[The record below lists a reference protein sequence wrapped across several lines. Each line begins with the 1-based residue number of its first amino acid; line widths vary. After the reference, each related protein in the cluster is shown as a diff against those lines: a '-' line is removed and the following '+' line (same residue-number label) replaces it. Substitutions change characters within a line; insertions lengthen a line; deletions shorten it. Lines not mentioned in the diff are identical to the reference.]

1 MFFNTNQSDVFER
14 GFEELENQLSRFFLG
29 RDNDHEFPAINLVQ
43 KDDKALLA
51 ASLPGVHPENLEIN
65 VSGNV
70 LSLSGSRYIA
80 SGEENESSDKEDDNF
95 KEGVFSR
102 NVRLPFMIN
111 SNAVSASLKNG
122 ILYLDMPKAES
133 EKPRKIQ
140 IQENK

>member
-70 LSLSGSRYIA
+70 LSLSGNRYLGRDA
-80 SGEENESSDKEDDNF
+80 QKDADKEDDNF